1 MKFHEMCFLKRRA
14 NLSGLDSGRN
24 AELERDRLPRT
35 KRRKQ
40 ALSVHWLAIWI
51 EQVKKGKK
59 GKKGMEGM
67 PADPGAGSAGPG
79 GKRGPP
85 APPPGAMKKM
95 KKGPLN
101 MEVSRAESTD
111 TK

>member
-1 MKFHEMCFLKRRA
+1 MDAPE
-14 NLSGLDSGRN
+14 
-24 AELERDRLPRT
+24 AETLQLRSET
-35 KRRKQ
+35 
-40 ALSVHWLAIWI
+40 S
-51 EQVKKGKK
+51 
-59 GKKGMEGM
+59 M